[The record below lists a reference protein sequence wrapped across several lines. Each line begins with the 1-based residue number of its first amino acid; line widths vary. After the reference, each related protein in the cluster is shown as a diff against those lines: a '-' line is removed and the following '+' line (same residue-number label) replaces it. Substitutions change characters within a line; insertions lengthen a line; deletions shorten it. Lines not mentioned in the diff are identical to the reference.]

1 MINQRLDKL
10 NFNIVLNNMKFVI
23 ETININV
30 DQTMLPYNNWTSRK
44 SFSMI
49 GYTDNQNYIKFN
61 EWQEK
66 IFSSNK
72 YKVDYSRNGL
82 NLYGIFPTDY
92 DFTQN
97 RIRVQFSMDYFEGDL
112 ELFKLSQLRKEK
124 LLKIN
129 KISNYV

>member
-30 DQTMLPYNNWTSRK
+30 DQSYSHFIPAKKT
-44 SFSMI
+44 FSMI